1 MRPEAGAVK
10 DEPVET
16 NPNPNPNSNPKANP
30 AIKRLTLALALAPS
44 LPPTRSILTR
54 SGTSTSSQPS

>member
-30 AIKRLTLALALAPS
+30 AIKRLTLALALETYSSSSPGAT
-44 LPPTRSILTR
+44 LP
-54 SGTSTSSQPS
+54 